1 MTTKTITIQK
11 QGTITLPKE
20 WLKKMNQAKKITAY
34 FINGNILL
42 SRMENEKEENY
53 LDNFEKIKKIAPTYY
68 LKGKE
73 AEDLDRLVEYGL
85 EEYKK
90 GKCKSIKSL
99 ADLD

>member
-42 SRMENEKEENY
+42 SRMENEKENILTPHMSKGLEQF
-53 LDNFEKIKKIAPTYY
+53 LEIAEVDIKKEKNLSKGIFSKKELKKY
-68 LKGKE
+68 L
-73 AEDLDRLVEYGL
+73 V
-85 EEYKK
+85 
-90 GKCKSIKSL
+90 SL
-99 ADLD
+99 